1 VVERD
6 DTIASLK
13 AKVAAKTQLDTT
25 ILRFRLNGVELE
37 DTKMVKDTAIVEGS
51 IINASL
57 NSISIKVNIPSG
69 ETIDLDVDPANAVS
83 SIKD

>member
-37 DTKMVKDTAIVEGS
+37 DTKMVKDTAIVENS